1 MPSKL
6 LLFSKKETK
15 SNLCTNLYHELK
27 KRNEKINWKTL
38 KRNWKGNKTF
48 LSDLK
53 EKIEKQNET
62 NRHWKKT
69 YTQRKIF
76 HNMLY
81 EHKICM
87 QNAAFLMC
95 LIEACNTKKISVT
108 PLFRYRGH
116 PCMTSLH
123 FPQIVRP
130 LHSPLNNC
138 FHLFLNFL
146 SLPRVQLGVMSWKLW
161 RNLWKAPSI
170 ISIWRQAVTMDGPQ
184 Q

>member
-1 MPSKL
+1 M
-6 LLFSKKETK
+6 KKT
-15 SNLCTNLYHELK
+15 
-27 KRNEKINWKTL
+27 NWKTL

-62 NRHWKKT
+62 NRHWKKN

-95 LIEACNTKKISVT
+95 LIEACNTQKKSVS
-108 PLFRYRGH
+108 H
-116 PCMTSLH
+116 PFFATGGPSYMTSPD
-123 FPQIVRP
+123 FPQGFWNPPIPHYVTVF
-130 LHSPLNNC
+130 SY
-138 FHLFLNFL
+138 
-146 SLPRVQLGVMSWKLW
+146 SLIFD
-161 RNLWKAPSI
+161 PSY
-170 ISIWRQAVTMDGPQ
+170 WGPSGAL
-184 Q
+184 

>member
-1 MPSKL
+1 MKKQTEKPWKEIE
-6 LLFSKKETK
+6 KETK
-15 SNLCTNLYHELK
+15 HFCQTWKKKLK
-27 KRNEKINWKTL
+27 
-38 KRNWKGNKTF
+38 NKTKQT
-48 LSDLK
+48 D
-53 EKIEKQNET
+53 IEKKN
-62 NRHWKKT
+62 

-108 PLFRYRGH
+108 PLFSYRGH
-116 PCMTSLH
+116 PCMTSPH
-123 FPQIVRP
+123 FPKFVRP
-130 LHSPLNNC
+130 LPSPLCNC
-138 FHLFLNFL
+138 FHLFLNFWP
-146 SLPRVQLGVMSWKLW
+146 LPRAPLGVVSWKLW

>member
-87 QNAAFLMC
+87 QNAAFFD
-95 LIEACNTKKISVT
+95 V
-108 PLFRYRGH
+108 PHRG
-116 PCMTSLH
+116 M
-123 FPQIVRP
+123 
-130 LHSPLNNC
+130 
-138 FHLFLNFL
+138 
-146 SLPRVQLGVMSWKLW
+146 
-161 RNLWKAPSI
+161 
-170 ISIWRQAVTMDGPQ
+170 
-184 Q
+184 

>member
-1 MPSKL
+1 M
-6 LLFSKKETK
+6 KKT
-15 SNLCTNLYHELK
+15 
-27 KRNEKINWKTL
+27 NWKTL

-62 NRHWKKT
+62 NRHWKKNH
-69 YTQRKIF
+69 TQRKIF

-108 PLFRYRGH
+108 PLFRYRG
-116 PCMTSLH
+116 PFIYDVTRFSPRFLK
-123 FPQIVRP
+123 PS
-130 LHSPLNNC
+130 HSPLRNC
-138 FHLFLNFL
+138 FQLFLNFWPL
-146 SLPRVQLGVMSWKLW
+146 LLGPLGGPIK
-161 RNLWKAPSI
+161 I
-170 ISIWRQAVTMDGPQ
+170 VT
-184 Q
+184 